1 MSEAL
6 FRKDDILIKKYDE
19 MMVSVGNHLFEAE
32 CLINSFMKEM
42 AELYHDRILDLEME
56 LPDNGSVS
64 AIVINKISWNYE
76 KRCVELEAK
85 KEESEYPICWDN
97 LTITIKNLI
106 ADYIHLK
113 LLSDEIYRN
122 IRN

>member
-1 MSEAL
+1 MIEVS
-6 FRKDDILIKKYDE
+6 FREDDDLMRRYDE
-19 MMVSVGNHLFEAE
+19 MMVNVGNHLFEAE
-32 CLINSFMKEM
+32 CLLNTFMKEM
-42 AELYHDRILDLEME
+42 AEIHRDVILDLEME
-56 LPDNGSVS
+56 LPENES
-64 AIVINKISWNYE
+64 ALTIVLKRISWNDE

-97 LTITIKNLI
+97 LTITSKNLI